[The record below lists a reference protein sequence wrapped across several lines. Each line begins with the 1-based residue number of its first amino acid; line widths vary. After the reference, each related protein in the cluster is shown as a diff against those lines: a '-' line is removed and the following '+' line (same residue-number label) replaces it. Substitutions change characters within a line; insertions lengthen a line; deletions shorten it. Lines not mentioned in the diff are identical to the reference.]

1 MADLT
6 YNTITTIDDYFR
18 ATGTDLNEELIARL
32 TDDVGDNNPAPRF
45 IYQVENYIKEKIVA
59 HNPIDY
65 SVDIL
70 DDDYTFITD
79 HQTKQFKR
87 AVMYQISFLLK
98 NGNITNDINELI
110 PREQM
115 ELLGLDSNAQ
125 RSLFLGGLWNVRR
138 C

>member
-6 YNTITTIDDYFR
+6 YNTITTIDDYLR

-45 IYQVENYIKEKIVA
+45 IYSVENYIKEKIVA

-70 DDDYTFITD
+70 DDNYTFKTD

-98 NGNITNDINELI
+98 NGNITNDLNELI

-125 RSLFLGGLWNVRR
+125 RSLYLGGLWNVRR

>member
-6 YNTITTIDDYFR
+6 YITITTEDDYLR
-18 ATGTDLNEELIARL
+18 LTGVDLNEELKARL
-32 TDDVGDNNPAPRF
+32 VDDVGDNNPAPRF
-45 IYQVENYIKEKIVA
+45 IYSVENYLKEKIVA

-65 SVDIL
+65 SADIL
-70 DDDYTFITD
+70 DDNYTFITD

-87 AVMYQISFLLK
+87 AVCYQISYILK
-98 NGNITNDINELI
+98 NGNVANNISEVFS
-110 PREQM
+110 REQM

>member
-1 MADLT
+1 MANLT
-6 YNTITTIDDYFR
+6 YNTITTEDDYLR
-18 ATGTDLNEELIARL
+18 ATGVDLNEELIARL
-32 TDDVGDNNPAPRF
+32 TDDIGDNNPAPRF
-45 IYQVENYIKEKIVA
+45 IYQVENYLKEKIVA

-65 SVDIL
+65 SSDIL
-70 DDDYTFITD
+70 NDTYTFNE

-98 NGNITNDINELI
+98 NGNITNDLNELI

-125 RSLFLGGLWNVRR
+125 RSLYLGGLWNVRR

>member
-6 YNTITTIDDYFR
+6 YNIITTVDDYLR
-18 ATGTDLNEELIARL
+18 ATGVDLNEELIARL
-32 TDDVGDNNPAPRF
+32 TDDVNDNNPAPRF
-45 IYQVENYIKEKIVA
+45 IYQVENYLKEKIVA
-59 HNPIDY
+59 HNPINY

-70 DDDYTFITD
+70 DDNYSFNE

-87 AVMYQISFLLK
+87 AVMYQISYLLK
-98 NGNITNDINELI
+98 NGNVTNDLNELI

-115 ELLGLDSNAQ
+115 ELLGLDLNAQ
-125 RSLFLGGLWNVRR
+125 RSLYLGGLWNVRR

>member
-6 YNTITTIDDYFR
+6 YNTITTIDDYLR

-70 DDDYTFITD
+70 DDDYTFETD

-98 NGNITNDINELI
+98 NGNITNDLNELI

-125 RSLFLGGLWNVRR
+125 RSLYLGGLWNVRR

>member
-6 YNTITTIDDYFR
+6 YNTITTIDDYLR
-18 ATGTDLNEELIARL
+18 ATGVDLNEELIARL

-45 IYQVENYIKEKIVA
+45 IYDVENYLKEKIVA

-65 SVDIL
+65 SADIL
-70 DDDYTFITD
+70 DDNYTFITD

-87 AVMYQISFLLK
+87 AVMYQISYLLK

-125 RSLFLGGLWNVRR
+125 RSLYLGGLWNVRR

>member
-6 YNTITTIDDYFR
+6 YVTITTIDDYLR
-18 ATGTDLNEELIARL
+18 ATGVNLNEELIARL

-45 IYQVENYIKEKIVA
+45 IYQVENYLKEKIVA

-65 SVDIL
+65 SADIL
-70 DDDYTFITD
+70 DDNYTFKTD

-87 AVMYQISFLLK
+87 AVCYQISYILK
-98 NGNITNDINELI
+98 NGNVANNISEILSQ
-110 PREQM
+110 EQM
-115 ELLGLDSNAQ
+115 EQLGLDCNAK
-125 RSLFLGGLWNVRR
+125 RSLYLGGLWNVAR